1 MNSLNLHTLPLHG
14 RQVIEASAGT
24 GKTWTLAALYLRLV
38 LAHGREGMPPLLPS
52 QILVMTFTEA
62 ATAELR
68 ERVRDRLHQ
77 AAVWFDAKVAGVA
90 LADPLL
96 DPLALAWDAA
106 DWPRCAAQLH
116 HAAQSMDDAA
126 IFTIHGWSRRMLSS
140 FALHSRDLFEQTH
153 LDNPTALLRQLA
165 NDHWRQ
171 GYYPLPLAAQQA
183 LVSQV
188 CASPEAMLVLLQA
201 RWKDMDRSPPQ
212 AMAVGAAQISDAQ
225 PSQPASLD
233 LPPLPADTLAPFVVW
248 QTEHDALE
256 AQARANW
263 LPELAQTLLSA
274 QTARLIRGQ
283 GITGPHFQKWVHSL
297 QAWAEQG
304 ASIGDKILFRF
315 TVSNLQ
321 SKGWAQADQYPLFTS
336 LEQLA
341 AHQAAQPPCKEPLLD
356 HAALALRQRYDHAKQ
371 QQAVFDFQD
380 LLQRLHHALHTDQ
393 GEMAAAV
400 RAQYPVA
407 LVDEFQDTDPWQ
419 YQSLDRIYREQD
431 TDHRHALVMIGD
443 PKQAI
448 YSFRGADLNTY
459 LQARQAALK
468 LDPNAVHSL
477 AHNHRSTAGLVR
489 AVNHV
494 FTHAQTDNP
503 FHQANR
509 PADQQVLFLQVES
522 ASLTKPLTTPAGQAS
537 QALTVWYQAP
547 PTDKATYSAD
557 EHLHGMAQ
565 GFASQMVQ
573 LLHQHTD
580 LHPGQMAVLVR
591 GKAQAKAMQN
601 ALQQR
606 GLASVYLSDH
616 ANVYQ
621 SPEALDLWRVLR
633 AIATPRQTAWL
644 RSALACRV
652 WGLHMAELQACLQD
666 DTQSDA
672 LAESCQRWLQQW
684 QSQGVLPMLYSWL
697 HEQQIAHRL
706 LASPAGERQLTNL
719 LHLGELLQDA
729 SQSLQGPQA
738 LLQHLADQIHHSGD
752 HPEAQKMR
760 LETDAACVQ
769 IVTYHK
775 SKGLEYPLVFV
786 PFLGSFTTGKT
797 AANKPPSEEDEAPDI
812 TESSVEEDM
821 RLLYVALTRAK
832 RGLWLGMAPTAKSLA
847 VSTKPIKRSA
857 VSQLLQRQSHD
868 DLPSQ
873 LHAMWGSCP
882 DIAVLELPPPDR
894 QAYQAPARTVSRQ
907 AALVPHRLGH
917 ARWWTASFSS
927 LTRGLEA
934 GTEREEAF
942 SDAQTDA
949 VERDPS
955 TPLADTNPWQAFPA
969 GARYGT
975 LLHDLLEWQ
984 AQQSWPLVQ
993 DAAPAWQTQ
1002 AWQQLL
1008 QGKADWLQL
1017 TPAEQASLTPWLQ
1030 AILRK
1035 PLPLSTEA
1043 DEIPPKALASHPIA
1057 SPLVLSQVQSSH
1069 RWAEMAFHLPA
1080 GQVPSSQLD
1089 ALIQQHVFPGHA
1101 RPALQATMM
1110 QGMLTGS
1117 IDLVVQHDHR
1127 FWVLDH
1133 KSNKLPNYAA
1143 PSLRAAVLDKRYE
1156 VQYVLYTLALHRL
1169 LKQRLRGYDYTQH
1182 MGGAVYL
1189 FLRGVDGDNA
1199 GVHAMRP
1206 PFALIDQLDQL
1217 FAKVPA

>member
-1 MNSLNLHTLPLHG
+1 MNSLNLHTLPLRG

-38 LAHGREGMPPLLPS
+38 LAHGRKGMPPLLPS

-90 LADPLL
+90 PADPLL
-96 DPLALAWDAA
+96 DPLALDADMA

-140 FALHSRDLFEQTH
+140 FALHSRDLFEQSH
-153 LDNPTALLRQLA
+153 LDNPTALLRQLVS
-165 NDHWRQ
+165 DHWRHW
-171 GYYPLPLAAQQA
+171 YYPLPLAAQQA

-188 CASPEAMLVLLQA
+188 CASPEAMLVLIQA
-201 RWKDMDRSPPQ
+201 RWKDMDRSPRRP
-212 AMAVGAAQISDAQ
+212 MGVGAAQTSDAQ
-225 PSQPASLD
+225 PSQPASHD
-233 LPPLPADTLAPFVVW
+233 LPPLPAQTLAPFVVW

-274 QTARLIRGQ
+274 QAARLIRGQ

-304 ASIGDKILFRF
+304 ASIDDKTLFRF

-321 SKGWAQADQYPLFTS
+321 SKGWEQAQQYPLFTS

-341 AHQAAQPPCKEPLLD
+341 AHQSAQPPCKEPLLD

-380 LLQRLHHALHTDQ
+380 LLQRLHHALHADQ

-477 AHNHRSTAGLVR
+477 SHNHRSTAGLVR

-509 PADQQVLFLQVES
+509 PADQQVLFVQVES
-522 ASLTKPLTTPAGQAS
+522 ASLTKPLTTPAGQAT

-547 PTDKATYSAD
+547 PPDKATYTAD
-557 EHLHGMAQ
+557 EHLHGMAH
-565 GFASQMVQ
+565 GFASQMVH
-573 LLHQHTD
+573 LLQAHTT

-652 WGLHMAELQACLQD
+652 WGLRMDELQACLQD
-666 DTQSDA
+666 DAQADA
-672 LAESCQRWLQQW
+672 LAESCQRWLKQW
-684 QSQGVLPMLYSWL
+684 QAQGVLPMLYSWL
-697 HEQQIAHRL
+697 HEQQISARL
-706 LASPAGERQLTNL
+706 LALPSGERQLTNL

-738 LLQHLADQIHHSGD
+738 LLQHLADQIHHSSD
-752 HPEAQKMR
+752 IPEAQKMR

-797 AANKPPSEEDEAPDI
+797 AANKPPSEDDEAPDI

-857 VSQLLQRQSHD
+857 VSQLLQRQSHN
-868 DLPSQ
+868 DLPIQ
-873 LHAMWGSCP
+873 LHALWGNCP

-894 QAYQAPARTVSRQ
+894 QVYQAPASPVSRQ
-907 AALVPHRLGH
+907 AALLPLRSGH

-934 GTEREEAF
+934 GTDREEAF

-955 TPLADTNPWQAFPA
+955 TPQADTHPWQAFPA

-984 AQQSWPLVQ
+984 AEQGWPLVQ
-993 DAAPAWQTQ
+993 DAAPAWQNL

-1030 AILRK
+1030 AILRT
-1035 PLPLSTEA
+1035 PLPLATDA
-1043 DEIPPKALASHPIA
+1043 DETTQKALASHTIA

-1080 GQVPSSQLD
+1080 GQVASSQLD

-1110 QGMLTGS
+1110 QGMLTGAM
-1117 IDLVVQHDHR
+1117 DLVVQHDGR
-1127 FWVLDH
+1127 YWVLDH

-1169 LKQRLRGYDYTQH
+1169 LKQRLRGYDYAQH